1 MKQQQGG
8 AGGVLG
14 VRFESQR
21 FRLLSIVVGCFL
33 ISVTF
38 LLSSR
43 PEAAAFDTL
52 SPKAWL
58 EEARSAPTTA
68 AAAVKTVK
76 SSHKLGGRDFL
87 VDVAP
92 QQGEN
97 HGRQQQQSAGDKTET
112 EWVKDTV
119 IIEERTGGAGAG
131 GSERAEQEE
140 AESELNAAAGTGTDR
155 QPGVQAEAAPG
166 TTTTTDDEEEEAV
179 HHDDVPEQ
187 TTATAQPA
195 VVETTTAVTQPD
207 QQLPV
212 PGLFSEKETQK
223 VGGRTMKLQDEPVT
237 TTTTEQPKQTPAV
250 VKPAAPLP
258 PLCDFS
264 DRRADICD
272 FTGDIRMDA
281 NASSFIVVVDPAV
294 AAQSHKVRPYQR
306 KGDETCMGRVTEIT
320 VRTSSSS
327 PAPPPQCT
335 RTHTVPAVTFSI
347 GGYTGNIFHD
357 FSDVLVPLYNTVH
370 RYGGEVQLVMTN
382 VAPWWLVKY
391 DKLLRSISRHAPID
405 LAKAAAAGEVHCF
418 PHAIVSLRAHR
429 ELIIERDRSA
439 DGLTTPDF
447 TRFVRR
453 ALSLPRDAPTRVADG
468 TGRKPRLLI
477 IARHRTRILLNLG
490 EFIRAAEEAGFEAA
504 MSESDVGDSISR
516 VGAQINSADVLVGV
530 HGAGLTNMMFLPP
543 GATLVQVVPWGGLQW
558 IARMDYGDPAEAMGL
573 KYVQYEI
580 GVEESSLKDKYPRDH
595 EIFTNPTGMHKRG
608 FGFMRQTLMDGQ
620 NITVDLGRFR
630 AVLQEAL
637 GNYLA
642 Q

>member
-8 AGGVLG
+8 GGGLLG

-43 PEAAAFDTL
+43 PDAGAFDT
-52 SPKAWL
+52 
-58 EEARSAPTTA
+58 R
-68 AAAVKTVK
+68 
-76 SSHKLGGRDFL
+76 
-87 VDVAP
+87 
-92 QQGEN
+92 
-97 HGRQQQQSAGDKTET
+97 
-112 EWVKDTV
+112 VKDTV
-119 IIEERTGGAGAG
+119 IIEERIGGAGAG
-131 GSERAEQEE
+131 GTERAEQEE
-140 AESELNAAAGTGTDR
+140 AESGVNAAAAGTDR
-155 QPGVQAEAAPG
+155 QPGNAHGRNELGTCVHDVREWKRARIKACAAVRGVDLTLPDRDAR
-166 TTTTTDDEEEEAV
+166 T
-179 HHDDVPEQ
+179 VP
-187 TTATAQPA
+187 
-195 VVETTTAVTQPD
+195 VSS
-207 QQLPV
+207 
-212 PGLFSEKETQK
+212 GLFSDRAETQK
-223 VGGRTMKLQDEPVT
+223 VGGRAMKLQADPAT
-237 TTTTEQPKQTPAV
+237 IITTEQTPAIIKQTT
-250 VKPAAPLP
+250 PLP

-272 FTGDIRMDA
+272 FTGDIRLDA
-281 NASSFIVVVDPAV
+281 NASSYIVVVDPAV
-294 AAQSHKVRPYQR
+294 PGQSHKVRPYQR

-320 VRTSSSS
+320 VRTSSA
-327 PAPPPQCT
+327 APPKCT

-370 RYGGEVQLVMTN
+370 KYGGDVQLVMTN

-391 DKLLRSISRHAPID
+391 DKLLRTISRYAPID

-429 ELIIERDRSA
+429 ELIIERDRSV
-439 DGLTTPDF
+439 DGLATPDF
-447 TRFVRR
+447 TRFIRR
-453 ALSLPRDAPTRVADG
+453 ALSLPRDAPSRVADG

-477 IARHRTRILLNLG
+477 ISRSRTRILLNL
-490 EFIRAAEEAGFEAA
+490 FDVILAAEGAGFDAA
-504 MSESDVGDSISR
+504 VSESDVGDELTR
-516 VGAQINSADVLVGV
+516 VGTQINSADVLVGV

-558 IARMDYGDPAEAMGL
+558 IAHMDYGDPAEAMGL
-573 KYVQYEI
+573 RYIQYEI
-580 GVEESSLKDKYPRDH
+580 GVEESSLKNKYPRDH
-595 EIFTNPTGMHKRG
+595 EIFTNPTGMHKKG

-620 NITVDLGRFR
+620 NITVDLDRFR
-630 AVLQEAL
+630 GVLQEAL

>member
-8 AGGVLG
+8 GGGVLG

-43 PEAAAFDTL
+43 PDTGAFDTL
-52 SPKAWL
+52 SPKPWL
-58 EEARSAPTTA
+58 EEARSTQTTA
-68 AAAVKTVK
+68 IKTVK
-76 SSHKLGGRDFL
+76 TSPKLGGRDFL
-87 VDVAP
+87 VDVVP
-92 QQGEN
+92 QRGAQGES
-97 HGRQQQQSAGDKTET
+97 HGRQPEQQSAGEKTET

-119 IIEERTGGAGAG
+119 IIEERIGGAGAG
-131 GSERAEQEE
+131 GTERAEQAE
-140 AESELNAAAGTGTDR
+140 AESGVNAAAAGTDR
-155 QPGVQAEAAPG
+155 QPG
-166 TTTTTDDEEEEAV
+166 TTTVEEEEAA
-179 HHDDVPEQ
+179 HHDDLPVQTTGAAVTTAQPAMLKT
-187 TTATAQPA
+187 TTATA
-195 VVETTTAVTQPD
+195 TRPD
-207 QQLPV
+207 QLPV
-212 PGLFSEKETQK
+212 PGLFSDGAETQK
-223 VGGRTMKLQDEPVT
+223 VGGRAMKLQADPATIIT
-237 TTTTEQPKQTPAV
+237 TDQTPAII
-250 VKPAAPLP
+250 KQTTPLP

-264 DRRADICD
+264 DRRSDICD
-272 FTGDIRMDA
+272 FTGDIRLDA
-281 NASSFIVVVDPAV
+281 NTSSYIVVVD
-294 AAQSHKVRPYQR
+294 AATPGQLHKVRPYQR

-327 PAPPPQCT
+327 PSPSPQCT

-370 RYGGEVQLVMTN
+370 KYGGDVQLVMTN

-391 DKLLRSISRHAPID
+391 DKLLRTISRYAPID

-429 ELIIERDRSA
+429 ELIIERDRSV
-439 DGLTTPDF
+439 DGLATPDF
-447 TRFVRR
+447 TRFIRR
-453 ALSLPRDAPTRVADG
+453 ALSLPRDAPSRVADG

-477 IARHRTRILLNLG
+477 ISRSRTRILLNLADV
-490 EFIRAAEEAGFEAA
+490 IRAAQGAGFDAA
-504 MSESDVGDSISR
+504 VSESDVGDSISR
-516 VGAQINSADVLVGV
+516 VGAEINSADVLVGV

-558 IARMDYGDPAEAMGL
+558 IAHMDYGDPAEAMGL
-573 KYVQYEI
+573 RYIQYEI
-580 GVEESSLKDKYPRDH
+580 RVEESSLKNKYPRDH
-595 EIFTNPTGMHKRG
+595 EIFTNPTGMHKKG

-620 NITVDLGRFR
+620 NITVDLDRFR
-630 AVLQEAL
+630 GVLQEAL

>member
-1 MKQQQGG
+1 MKQPQQGG
-8 AGGVLG
+8 GGGGVLG

-43 PEAAAFDTL
+43 PETAAFDTL
-52 SPKAWL
+52 SPKPWL
-58 EEARSAPTTA
+58 EEARSTPTTA
-68 AAAVKTVK
+68 IKTVR
-76 SSHKLGGRDFL
+76 SSPSPKLGGRDFL

-92 QQGEN
+92 RHGAQGED
-97 HGRQQQQSAGDKTET
+97 HGRLPQQQQSAGEKTET

-119 IIEERTGGAGAG
+119 IIEERAGGAGAG

-140 AESELNAAAGTGTDR
+140 AESGADR
-155 QPGVQAEAAPG
+155 QPGVEDDTQAAR
-166 TTTTTDDEEEEAV
+166 TTVQEEEAEAV
-179 HHDDVPEQ
+179 HHDDLPVQ
-187 TTATAQPA
+187 TTTTKPA
-195 VVETTTAVTQPD
+195 VETTPTTKPD
-207 QQLPV
+207 QQDQLPV
-212 PGLFSEKETQK
+212 PGLFSDKETTQN
-223 VGGRTMKLQDEPVT
+223 VGGRMMKLQAEQATAT
-237 TTTTEQPKQTPAV
+237 TGQQQQQTPAIIE
-250 VKPAAPLP
+250 PTTPLP

-272 FTGDIRMDA
+272 FTGDIRLDA
-281 NASSFIVVVDPAV
+281 NSSTYTVIVGPATP
-294 AAQSHKVRPYQR
+294 AQSHKVRPYQR
-306 KGDETCMGRVTEIT
+306 KGDTMCMGRITEIT

-327 PAPPPQCT
+327 TSPPPQCT
-335 RTHTVPAVTFSI
+335 HTHTAPAVTFSI

-357 FSDVLVPLYNTVH
+357 FSDVLVPLYNTAH
-370 RYGGEVQLVMTN
+370 RYAGDVHLVMAN
-382 VAPWWLVKY
+382 VAPWWLIKY

-405 LAKAAAAGEVHCF
+405 LAKAGAAGEVHCF
-418 PHAIVSLRAHR
+418 PHAVVSLRAHR

-439 DGLTTPDF
+439 DGLATPDF

-477 IARHRTRILLNLG
+477 IARHRTRILLNLAD
-490 EFIRAAEEAGFEAA
+490 FIRAAEEAGFEAA

-558 IARMDYGDPAEAMGL
+558 IAHMDYGDPAEAMGL
-573 KYVQYEI
+573 RYVQYEI
-580 GVEESSLKDKYPRDH
+580 GVEESSLKEKYPRDH
-595 EIFTNPTGMHKRG
+595 EIFTNPTGMHKKG
-608 FGFMRQTLMDGQ
+608 FGFIRQTLMDGQ

-630 AVLQEAL
+630 AVLQEAI

-642 Q
+642 H